1 MRVWGVRNFH
11 LTLEHLGEEGA
22 EFTFGYFGLVVVAAL
37 LATGGLLANSIP
49 VIIGSM
55 CIAPFLGPARAVC
68 IGGMYR
74 KWKTVGRGL
83 TKQLIGLLAIGS
95 PLAFFVTLAFLRIAP
110 GITVDPVIIARTF
123 PTLTSLY
130 LASFVALASGAAA
143 SLTLIASP
151 RIISESWQQL
161 LDAMIGVE
169 IAISLIPPAAVVGIG
184 LAFDRAD
191 IAIQALALL
200 FINVVCLN
208 ILGSIPI
215 LYFRVGGLEPLR
227 FERVMRDSVEK
238 TVKSIDEKVEI
249 STEVILRSNKKA
261 DVFVSVQ
268 ATAAH
273 SDVAPLLAKQISEE
287 IKKET
292 EFSNSVKVMLVP
304 VSTYTS

>member
-1 MRVWGVRNFH
+1 
-11 LTLEHLGEEGA
+11 
-22 EFTFGYFGLVVVAAL
+22 
-37 LATGGLLANSIP
+37 
-49 VIIGSM
+49 
-55 CIAPFLGPARAVC
+55 
-68 IGGMYR
+68 MYR

-110 GITVDPVIIARTF
+110 GIAVGPVIIARTF
-123 PTLTSLY
+123 PTLTSVY